1 MTYLISCS
9 ISSRIRQTVGIKFD
23 DLKLP
28 AQTIDHLKSQST
40 GTLRPQLSNSLK
52 AELDS
57 LRAMQRDLYD
67 ECTINFGDSHFVT
80 AAYFEQAQQRI
91 KDIKRCAQEANQRLA
106 SLWDSEFDHWC
117 KTVENMLR
125 PLFRDEQEYQ
135 LAKEAYLRVFPT
147 RRSYKDPIRVA
158 VVGPL
163 PVSMTPVENADEG
176 DIEKMISAECYINTS
191 EVIEAAR
198 EGAADRALQMGAELL
213 DDLDVRNA
221 TKIGKAQV
229 GSEAKR
235 GSWQLTAD
243 RLRLI
248 SDSVPGFEKLSTLAN
263 QLLDAGRRIQSAD
276 RKVRDDGVRTFQDVG
291 LKIRQELQNIVEQR
305 DHSKGLEAL
314 QKSLTLSGQFK
325 DLCEKIKTAEG
336 LDELQE
342 LSQMAELEQ
351 SIYQQRSKQLTK
363 LIAVRRELID
373 AGGRDLNH
381 MIEEVQNV
389 EDIDF

>member
-9 ISSRIRQTVGIKFD
+9 ISSRVRQTVGIKFD

-28 AQTIDHLKSQST
+28 AQTIDQLKSQST

-52 AELDS
+52 TELDA
-57 LRAMQRDLYD
+57 LRALQREMYD

-80 AAYFEQAQQRI
+80 RAYFAEAQRRI
-91 KDIKRCAQEANQRLA
+91 KEIKVKAQEANQRLA

-135 LAKEAYLRVFPT
+135 LAKEAYLRVFPP
-147 RRSYKDPIRVA
+147 RKSYKDPIRVA

-163 PVSMTPVENADEG
+163 PISLTPVDHPADG
-176 DIEKMISAECYINTS
+176 DVEQMIAAECYVNTAQ
-191 EVIEAAR
+191 VIEAAK

-221 TKIGKAQV
+221 AKVGKAQT
-229 GSEAKR
+229 GSDLKR

-248 SDSVPGFEKLSTLAN
+248 SDSVPGFEKLSTFADT
-263 QLLDAGRRIQSAD
+263 LLDAGRRMQSAD
-276 RKVRDDGVRTFQDVG
+276 RKVRDDAVKTFQDVG
-291 LKIRQELQNIVEQR
+291 LEIRKELQSIVESR
-305 DHSKGLEAL
+305 DESKGLEAL
-314 QKSLTLSGQFK
+314 QKSLALSSQFK
-325 DLCEKIKTAEG
+325 DLCERIKNAEA

-342 LSQMAELEQ
+342 LSQMAEVEQ
-351 SIYQQRSKQLTK
+351 SIYQQRSKQLTR
-363 LIAVRRELID
+363 LIATRRELIE
-373 AGGRDLNH
+373 AGGRDLGQ
-381 MIEEVQNV
+381 MLEEVQTLKEV
-389 EDIDF
+389 DF